1 MKKLNK
7 KGFTLV
13 ELLAVIAILA
23 ILMLLV
29 MPNILNMFKEGKK
42 SSFVTQAQSI
52 YKAAEQKFIS
62 ESIKTPGSYT
72 FTNATS
78 TATNKATLD
87 INGSSEVK
95 YCVKVNTE
103 GGITKLEVSDSA
115 YILSVGDGSSTISID
130 AISAKTSGEYSNL
143 HVIGE
148 KITPS
153 GSETYAPISNCN

>member
-29 MPNILNMFKEGKK
+29 TPNILNMFKEGKK

-52 YKAAEQKFIS
+52 YKSAEQKFIS
-62 ESIKTPGSYT
+62 ESIKTPGAYT
-72 FTNATS
+72 FTNANS

-103 GGITKLEVSDSA
+103 GEITKLEVSDSA

-153 GSETYAPISNCN
+153 GSETYAAISNCN